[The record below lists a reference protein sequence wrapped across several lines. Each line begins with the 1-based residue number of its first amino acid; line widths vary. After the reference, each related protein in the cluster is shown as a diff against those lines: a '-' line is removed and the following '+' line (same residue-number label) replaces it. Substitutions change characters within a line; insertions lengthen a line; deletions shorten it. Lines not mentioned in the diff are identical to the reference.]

1 MNFVPTRPVEEI
13 AQEYV
18 HAFCTLYEPSRFLA
32 RTYRH
37 FLHLAPSPC
46 PVPFRFPSRADLRA
60 LAIVIWRQG
69 FQRSTRWQ
77 FWRQLFSILQHNP
90 GVWDHYVTVCAH
102 AEHFIEYR
110 QIVHDQIEAQ
120 LAEYRAEQERQVAP
134 LQAVEALTR

>member
-1 MNFVPTRPVEEI
+1 
-13 AQEYV
+13 
-18 HAFCTLYEPSRFLA
+18 
-32 RTYRH
+32 
-37 FLHLAPSPC
+37 
-46 PVPFRFPSRADLRA
+46 
-60 LAIVIWRQG
+60 
-69 FQRSTRWQ
+69 
-77 FWRQLFSILQHNP
+77 LFSILQHNP